1 MEIIITKIFEK
12 FLNKHFSN
20 YFIDL
25 DILSNELKKSFND
38 EMYLKRPIMKFKLK
52 INKLSYRLV

>member
-1 MEIIITKIFEK
+1 MKVIIAKTFEK

-25 DILSNELKKSFND
+25 SDLSEELKKSFKD
-38 EMYLKRPIMKFKLK
+38 KMYLKRPIMKFKLK